1 MTTGRILIL
10 GAAGRI
16 GRAAAETFRD
26 SGWHVASLVRG
37 ASADRAAPGTQI
49 VEVDARDS
57 ESVTEAADGMD
68 VILHALNPP
77 YTDWP
82 AMVPMLAE
90 AAIAAARASGAT
102 VVLPG
107 NVYNYGAAMPD
118 VLDEGTPM
126 RPSSRKG
133 ELRVALETRLREA
146 GTPTI
151 VIRAGDFYG
160 GPGAGSWFDRVIT
173 RYIEHDRLT
182 YPGPLDVIHEWA
194 YLPDLAAALVR
205 LVEARSQFGQ
215 FETFGFPG
223 HAVTGAEFTDAIK
236 RALRREIKVSGMP
249 WWLLRALGPLIPTF
263 RELTEMSYLWHV
275 PHRIDGSKLKT
286 AIGAVPHTPFE
297 TAIASALDDLGLLKR
312 G

>member
-1 MTTGRILIL
+1 
-10 GAAGRI
+10 
-16 GRAAAETFRD
+16 
-26 SGWHVASLVRG
+26 
-37 ASADRAAPGTQI
+37 
-49 VEVDARDS
+49 
-57 ESVTEAADGMD
+57 
-68 VILHALNPP
+68 
-77 YTDWP
+77 
-82 AMVPMLAE
+82 
-90 AAIAAARASGAT
+90 
-102 VVLPG
+102 

-236 RALRREIKVSGMP
+236 RALRRELKVSGMP

-263 RELTEMSYLWHV
+263 REL
-275 PHRIDGSKLKT
+275 
-286 AIGAVPHTPFE
+286 
-297 TAIASALDDLGLLKR
+297 
-312 G
+312 